1 MERIVH
7 VLVLGL
13 HWLRLESAH
22 VRLEALW
29 SRWLG
34 WLLGLLWLGWRI
46 ENIVKHVPRRGGWL
60 RLSYWLLRSRLLGR
74 ELLLDWL
81 LLLRR
86 ELLLLLRRRL
96 GRGNRTEIA
105 PVISAPIVCAC
116 CIRRRRRDRLRRSE
130 IKQILHIIVIL
141 LNLACGLG
149 RHCLPPW
156 GRLRLGLNLLRLW
169 LLLLRRTSCE
179 VSS

>member
-34 WLLGLLWLGWRI
+34 RLLGLLWLGWRI

-81 LLLRR
+81 LLRR
-86 ELLLLLRRRL
+86 ELLRLLGRRL

-105 PVISAPIVCAC
+105 PVISAPIICAC
-116 CIRRRRRDRLRRSE
+116 CCIRCRRDRLRRSE

-149 RHCLPPW
+149 RHSLPPW

-169 LLLLRRTSCE
+169 LLLRRTSRE